1 MNCFDLVVF
10 TEGAVTD
17 DLSSAL
23 AWPVVDFVLPVGV
36 PGPGVTQTRRPETKQ
51 LIMTTGLTDS

>member
-17 DLSSAL
+17 DLPSTL
-23 AWPVVDFVLPVGV
+23 AWSVVDFVLPVGV
-36 PGPGVTQTRRPETKQ
+36 PGPGVTQT
-51 LIMTTGLTDS
+51 